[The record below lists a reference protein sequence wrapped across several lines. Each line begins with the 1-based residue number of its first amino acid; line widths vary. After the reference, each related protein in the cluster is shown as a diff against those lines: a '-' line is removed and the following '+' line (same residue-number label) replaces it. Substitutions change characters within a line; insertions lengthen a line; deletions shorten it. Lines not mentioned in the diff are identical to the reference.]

1 MFRKLGIGAFR
12 FFLAGGGL
20 SAGNGRLFAQS
31 AFVGLAVGLVTA
43 AFHWLIDCLDALLLH
58 GVGAHASLLAQGGIL
73 RDLATSADWTD
84 PRRWL
89 MFALPALGA
98 MVAALLI
105 KWISPGTH
113 ARGTDSAIYV
123 YHRLKC
129 RMSWRIIPV
138 KAVASALVISSGGS
152 AGYEGPMTLIGSAC
166 GSNLARLF
174 RWDAATRRR
183 MMVAGL
189 AAGIGAL
196 FRAPLAGALF
206 GAEILYSGLDMEYE
220 AILPAFIASAVS
232 YTVYALF
239 FGWAP
244 MFAMP
249 SYAYDDGLRL
259 LPYLLLALVVS
270 VGAKFYIHVFRRVSG
285 AFRHA
290 RGPAWGKVAVGGLLT
305 GALGFLFP
313 DVLGT
318 GYDMIRT
325 AFRPDDQALVFG
337 SGAWMAAGLFLAMFV
352 LKVLA
357 TSFTVGSGG
366 SGGVFGPAL
375 VCGATLSAACG
386 AAFTAL
392 FPASF
397 GIHPASV
404 ALVGMAG
411 FLAATIRTPLTAV
424 IMVAELSGNHALLLP
439 TMWVCGLA
447 FALNNGWS
455 LYRSQVHSRESSPL
469 IRNVRC

>member
-1 MFRKLGIGAFR
+1 MFRKIGIGAFR
-12 FFLAGGGL
+12 FFIAGGGF
-20 SAGNGRLFAQS
+20 SAGNGRLFCQS
-31 AFVGLAVGLVTA
+31 TLVGLAVGLVTA
-43 AFHWLIDCLDALLLH
+43 AFHWLIEHLDAWLLCGLA
-58 GVGAHASLLAQGGIL
+58 GRPELLEKGGLL
-73 RDLATSADWTD
+73 RPLVSAADWCD
-84 PRRWL
+84 GRRWL
-89 MFALPALGA
+89 LFVLPALGA
-98 MVAALLI
+98 MLAALLI

-152 AGYEGPMTLIGSAC
+152 AGYEGPMTLIGAAC
-166 GSNLARLF
+166 GTNLARLF
-174 RWDAATRRR
+174 HWDGATRRR
-183 MMVAGL
+183 MMIAGL

-232 YTVYALF
+232 YTVYAIF
-239 FGWAP
+239 YGWAP
-244 MFAMP
+244 MFQMP
-249 SYAYDDGLRL
+249 VYVYDDGLRL

-270 VGAKFYIHVFRRVSG
+270 IGARFYIHAFRRVSG
-285 AFRHA
+285 IFRHVK
-290 RGPAWGKVAVGGLLT
+290 GTPWMKVAVGGLVT
-305 GALGFLFP
+305 GLLGFLFP

-318 GYDMIRT
+318 GYHLIRL
-325 AFRPDDQALVFG
+325 AFQPDT
-337 SGAWMAAGLFLAMFV
+337 AGLFGTSQAWTTAALFFTIFV
-352 LKVLA
+352 LKVFA

-375 VCGATLSAACG
+375 VCGASLSAACG
-386 AAFTAL
+386 AAFTAI

-397 GIHPASV
+397 GLHPASV

-455 LYRSQVHSRESSPL
+455 LYRSQVHSRISSP
-469 IRNVRC
+469 VHAAH

>member
-1 MFRKLGIGAFR
+1 M
-12 FFLAGGGL
+12 

-31 AFVGLAVGLVTA
+31 ALVGLSVGLVTV
-43 AFHWLIDCLDALLLH
+43 AFHWIIVHFHAWFLGGWGAHKSLLLTQ
-58 GVGAHASLLAQGGIL
+58 GALF
-73 RDLATSADWTD
+73 RDLGTAEAWCDG
-84 PRRWL
+84 RRWL
-89 MFALPALGA
+89 LFALPAVGA
-98 MVAALLI
+98 AAAALLI
-105 KWISPGTH
+105 KWVSPGTH

-152 AGYEGPMTLIGSAC
+152 AGYEGPMTLIGAAC
-166 GSNLARLF
+166 GTSLARLF
-174 RWDAATRRR
+174 RWDGATRRCL
-183 MMVAGL
+183 MVAGL

-206 GAEILYSGLDMEYE
+206 AVEILYSGLDMEYE
-220 AILPAFIASAVS
+220 GLLPAFIASAVS

-239 FGWAP
+239 WGWEP
-244 MFAMP
+244 LFAMP
-249 SYAYDDGLRL
+249 SYTYDHGLRL
-259 LPYLLLALVVS
+259 LPYLLLALIVS
-270 VGAKFYIHVFRRVSG
+270 IGAKFYIETFRRVAG

-290 RGPAWGKVAVGGLLT
+290 KGPAWGKVAVGGLLT
-305 GALGFLFP
+305 GALGFAFP

-318 GYDMIRT
+318 SYDLIRV
-325 AFRPDDQALVFG
+325 AFRADAASLVTAQ
-337 SGAWMAAGLFLAMFV
+337 GAWTAAGIFFLAFV
-352 LKVLA
+352 LKAVA

-375 VCGATLSAACG
+375 VCGATLSAGCG
-386 AAFTAL
+386 SLFTAVFPSSMGL
-392 FPASF
+392 HPASF
-397 GIHPASV
+397 

-411 FLAATIRTPLTAV
+411 FLAATIRTPITAV

-447 FALNNGWS
+447 FAFNNGWS
-455 LYRSQVHSRESSPL
+455 LYRSQVHGRESSP
-469 IRNVRC
+469 VHVA

>member
-1 MFRKLGIGAFR
+1 MFRKLGIAAFR
-12 FFLAGGGL
+12 FFIAGGGF
-20 SAGNGRLFAQS
+20 SAGNGCLFVQS
-31 AFVGLAVGLVTA
+31 ALVGLGVGLVAA
-43 AFHWLIDCLDALLLH
+43 AFHWMIEALDSLLLH
-58 GVGAHASLLAQGGIL
+58 GIGAHASFLAQGAML
-73 RDLATSADWTD
+73 RGLTTGADWTD
-84 PRRWL
+84 SRRWL
-89 MFALPALGA
+89 LFVLPAGGA
-98 MVAALLI
+98 MLAALLI
-105 KWISPGTH
+105 KWVSPGTH
-113 ARGTDSAIYV
+113 ARDTDSAIYV

-138 KAVASALVISSGGS
+138 NAVASALVISSGGS
-152 AGYEGPMTLIGSAC
+152 AGYEGPMTLIGAAC
-166 GSNLARLF
+166 GTNLARLF
-174 RWDAATRRR
+174 RWDDATRRR
-183 MMVAGL
+183 MMIAGL
-189 AAGIGAL
+189 AAGIGAF
-196 FRAPLAGALF
+196 FRAPLAGAIF

-239 FGWAP
+239 YGWAP
-244 MFAMP
+244 MFTMP

-259 LPYLLLALVVS
+259 LPYLLLALIVS
-270 VGAKFYIHVFRRVSG
+270 LGAKFYITTFRRVAG
-285 AFRHA
+285 TFRHVK
-290 RGPAWGKVAVGGLLT
+290 GPPWAKVAVGGLLT
-305 GALGFLFP
+305 GTLGFLFP

-318 GYDMIRT
+318 GYDLIRV
-325 AFRPDDQALVFG
+325 AFRADAQGLVFG
-337 SGAWMAAGLFLAMFV
+337 CGAGTAARLFFLAFV

-386 AAFTAL
+386 AAFTAI
-392 FPASF
+392 FPTSF
-397 GIHPASV
+397 GLHPASV

-455 LYRSQVHSRESSPL
+455 LYRSQVHQRESSPVHA
-469 IRNVRC
+469 RF

>member
-1 MFRKLGIGAFR
+1 MWRKLGIGAFR
-12 FFLAGGGL
+12 FFLAGGGFG
-20 SAGNGRLFAQS
+20 AGNRHLFVQS
-31 AFVGLAVGLVTA
+31 AFVGLAVGLVTV
-43 AFHWLIDCLDALLLH
+43 AFHWLIESLDALLLH
-58 GVGAHASLLAQGGIL
+58 GLAGHRSLLAKGALL
-73 RDLATSADWTD
+73 RGADWSD
-84 PRRWL
+84 PHRWL
-89 MFALPALGA
+89 LLVLPAGGA
-98 MVAALLI
+98 VLAALLI
-105 KWISPGTH
+105 RWVSPGTH

-123 YHRLKC
+123 YHRLRC

-138 KAVASALVISSGGS
+138 KAIASALVISTGGS
-152 AGYEGPMTLIGSAC
+152 AGYEGPMTLIGAAC
-166 GSNLARLF
+166 GTNLARLF
-174 RWDAATRRR
+174 HWDAATRRR
-183 MMVAGL
+183 MMIAGL

-249 SYAYDDGLRL
+249 SYVYDDGLRL

-270 VGAKFYIHVFRRVSG
+270 IGAKFYIHAFRRLSG
-285 AFRHA
+285 FFKNVK
-290 RGPAWGKVAVGGLLT
+290 GTPWMKVAIGGLLT
-305 GALGFLFP
+305 GLLGFFFP

-318 GYDMIRT
+318 GYDMIRV
-325 AFRPDDQALVFG
+325 AFRPDMDGLAVVD
-337 SGAWMAAGLFLAMFV
+337 GAWPAAGLFFAAFV

-375 VCGATLSAACG
+375 VCGATLSVACG
-386 AAFTAL
+386 VAFTQI

-447 FALNNGWS
+447 FALNSGWS
-455 LYRSQVHSRESSPL
+455 LYRSQVHSRTSSPL
-469 IRNVRC
+469 HPGGYVGFHS

>member
-1 MFRKLGIGAFR
+1 MPRKLAVSAFR
-12 FFLAGGGL
+12 FFIAGGGL

-31 AFVGLAVGLVTA
+31 ALVGLFVGFVTV
-43 AFHWLIDCLDALLLH
+43 AFHWVIDVLDGLLLH
-58 GVGAHASLLAQGGIL
+58 GVGAHASLLSEGTLLQGL
-73 RDLATSADWTD
+73 STSVDWCD
-84 PRRWL
+84 GRRWL
-89 MFALPALGA
+89 LLLLPAAGA
-98 MVAALLI
+98 TLAALLI

-129 RMSWRIIPV
+129 RLSWRVIPM
-138 KAVASALVISSGGS
+138 KAMASALVISSGGS

-166 GSNLARLF
+166 GTTLSRLF
-174 RWDAATRRR
+174 NWDEATRRR
-183 MMVAGL
+183 LMMAGL

-206 GAEILYSGLDMEYE
+206 AAEILYSGLDMEYE

-232 YTVYALF
+232 YTVYAF
-239 FGWAP
+239 FYGWVP
-244 MFAMP
+244 MFTMP
-249 SYAYDDGLRL
+249 SYAYNDGTSL
-259 LPYLLLALVVS
+259 LPYLLLAVIVS
-270 VGAKFYIHVFRRVSG
+270 VGAKFYIQTFRQVAG
-285 AFRHA
+285 AFRKVN
-290 RGPAWGKVAVGGLLT
+290 GSPWMKVAVGGLLT
-305 GALGFLFP
+305 GLLGFFFP

-318 GYDMIRT
+318 GYDLIRT
-325 AFRPDDQALVFG
+325 AFRPDVDGLVSVAGAGRAAALFF
-337 SGAWMAAGLFLAMFV
+337 AAFV

-411 FLAATIRTPLTAV
+411 FLAATIRTPITAV

-455 LYRSQVHSRESSPL
+455 LYRSQVHSRASSPL
-469 IRNVRC
+469 HSR

>member
-1 MFRKLGIGAFR
+1 MLRRPSIAAFR

-31 AFVGLAVGLVTA
+31 ALVGLAVGLVAA
-43 AFHWLIDCLDALLLH
+43 AFHGLIELLDGLLLH
-58 GVGAHASLLAQGGIL
+58 GVGAHASLLAADGALLRGLGGL
-73 RDLATSADWTD
+73 GW
-84 PRRWL
+84 RRGL
-89 MFALPALGA
+89 LLVLPAAGA
-98 MVAALLI
+98 TLAALLI

-129 RMSWRIIPV
+129 RMSWRVIPV
-138 KAVASALVISSGGS
+138 KAAASALVITSGGS
-152 AGYEGPMTLIGSAC
+152 AGYEGPMTLIGAAC
-166 GSNLARLF
+166 GTNLARLF
-174 RWDAATRRR
+174 RWDDATRRR
-183 MMVAGL
+183 MMLAGL

-206 GAEILYSGLDMEYE
+206 GAEILYSGLDLEYE
-220 AILPAFIASAVS
+220 AILPSFIASAVS

-239 FGWAP
+239 HGWAP
-244 MFAMP
+244 LFSMP
-249 SYAYDDGLRL
+249 SYAYDDALRL
-259 LPYLLLALVVS
+259 VPYLVLALVVAF
-270 VGAKFYIHVFRRVSG
+270 GARFYIETFRFVSNVFRRRGG
-285 AFRHA
+285 A
-290 RGPAWGKVAVGGLLT
+290 PWTKVAVGGLLT
-305 GALGFLFP
+305 GLLGFFFP

-318 GYDMIRT
+318 GYDLIRA
-325 AFRPDDQALVFG
+325 AFRPDAEVCVG
-337 SGAWMAAGLFLAMFV
+337 GAGPWGAAGLFLAAFA
-352 LKVLA
+352 LKALA

-386 AAFTAL
+386 LAFSAL

-397 GIHPASV
+397 GIHPAAV

-411 FLAATIRTPLTAV
+411 FLAATIRTPITAV

-447 FALNNGWS
+447 FALNDGWT
-455 LYRSQVHSRESSPL
+455 LYRSQVHSRASSPL
-469 IRNVRC
+469 HAR

>member
-1 MFRKLGIGAFR
+1 MLRRPSIAAFR

-20 SAGNGRLFAQS
+20 SAGNGRLFVQS
-31 AFVGLAVGLVTA
+31 ALVGLAVGLVTA
-43 AFHWLIDCLDALLLH
+43 AFHWLIAFLDGLLLH
-58 GVGAHASLLAQGGIL
+58 GVGAHASLLATGGALL
-73 RDLATSADWTD
+73 RGLSSPADWCD
-84 PRRWL
+84 GRRWL
-89 MFALPALGA
+89 LFALPAAGA
-98 MVAALLI
+98 TLAALLI
-105 KWISPGTH
+105 RWISPGTH

-129 RMSWRIIPV
+129 RMSWRVIPV
-138 KAVASALVISSGGS
+138 KAVASALVITSGGS
-152 AGYEGPMTLIGSAC
+152 AGYEGPMTLIGAAC
-166 GSNLARLF
+166 GTNLARLF

-183 MMVAGL
+183 LMLAGL

-206 GAEILYSGLDMEYE
+206 GAEILYSGFDLEYE

-232 YTVYALF
+232 YTVYAVF
-239 FGWAP
+239 YGWTP
-244 MFAMP
+244 LFAMP

-259 LPYLLLALVVS
+259 VPYLVLALVVS
-270 VGAKFYIHVFRRVSG
+270 VGAKFYIQTFRSVAG
-285 AFRHA
+285 FFRH
-290 RGPAWGKVAVGGLLT
+290 RGGAPWMKVAVGGLLT
-305 GALGFLFP
+305 GALGFFFP

-318 GYDMIRT
+318 GYDLIRV
-325 AFRPDDQALVFG
+325 AFRPDAEVCVGGEGPWF
-337 SGAWMAAGLFLAMFV
+337 AAGLFFAVFV
-352 LKVLA
+352 LKVVA

-375 VCGATLSAACG
+375 VCGATLSVACG
-386 AAFTAL
+386 LAFSAV

-411 FLAATIRTPLTAV
+411 FLAATIRTPITAV

-447 FALNNGWS
+447 FALTDGWS
-455 LYRSQVHSRESSPL
+455 LYRSQVHSRASSP
-469 IRNVRC
+469 VHAS

>member
-1 MFRKLGIGAFR
+1 MFRRQTIGAFR

-20 SAGNGRLFAQS
+20 SAGNGRLFIQS
-31 AFVGLAVGLVTA
+31 ALVGLAVGLVTA
-43 AFHWLIDCLDALLLH
+43 AFHWLIDLLNGVLLC
-58 GVGAHASLLAQGGIL
+58 GVGGHESLLAEHGQIFRGIS
-73 RDLATSADWTD
+73 TSADWCD
-84 PRRWL
+84 GRRWL
-89 MFALPALGA
+89 LLVLPAAGA
-98 MVAALLI
+98 ALAALLI

-129 RMSWRIIPV
+129 RMSWRIIPM
-138 KAVASALVISSGGS
+138 KATASALVISSGGS
-152 AGYEGPMTLIGSAC
+152 AGYEGPMTLIGAAC
-166 GSNLARLF
+166 GTNLARLF
-174 RWDAATRRR
+174 RWDGTTRRM

-244 MFAMP
+244 MFTMP
-249 SYAYDDGLRL
+249 AYAYDDGLRL

-270 VGAKFYIHVFRRVSG
+270 VGAKFYIHAFRRVSG
-285 AFRHA
+285 VFRHMKGA
-290 RGPAWGKVAVGGLLT
+290 PWIKVAVGGLLT
-305 GALGFLFP
+305 GILGFLFP

-318 GYDMIRT
+318 GYDLIRV
-325 AFRPDDQALVFG
+325 AFRPDLG
-337 SGAWMAAGLFLAMFV
+337 GAVLGTGTWRAAGLFFAAFV
-352 LKVLA
+352 LKILA

-375 VCGATLSAACG
+375 VCGAMLSAACG
-386 AAFTAL
+386 VAFTAI
-392 FPASF
+392 FPNSF

-455 LYRSQVHSRESSPL
+455 LYRSQVHSRESSP
-469 IRNVRC
+469 VH

>member
-1 MFRKLGIGAFR
+1 MLRRPSISAFR

-20 SAGNGRLFAQS
+20 SAGNGRLFVQS
-31 AFVGLAVGLVTA
+31 ALVGLVVGLVAA
-43 AFHWLIDCLDALLLH
+43 AFHSLIGLLDGALLH
-58 GVGAHASLLAQGGIL
+58 GVGAHASLLAADGTLLRGVGAAADGCGG
-73 RDLATSADWTD
+73 
-84 PRRWL
+84 RRWL
-89 MFALPALGA
+89 LLALPAAGA
-98 MVAALLI
+98 TLAALLI

-129 RMSWRIIPV
+129 RMSWRVVPV
-138 KAVASALVISSGGS
+138 KAAASALVITSGGS
-152 AGYEGPMTLIGSAC
+152 AGYEGPMTLIGAAC
-166 GSNLARLF
+166 GTNLARLF
-174 RWDAATRRR
+174 RWDDATRRR
-183 MMVAGL
+183 MMLAGL

-206 GAEILYSGLDMEYE
+206 GAEIVYSGLDMEYE
-220 AILPAFIASAVS
+220 ALLPAFIASAVS
-232 YTVYALF
+232 YTVYAVF
-239 FGWAP
+239 HGWAP
-244 MFAMP
+244 LFAMP

-259 LPYLLLALVVS
+259 VPYLVLALVVS
-270 VGAKFYIHVFRRVSG
+270 VGAKFYIEMFRRVSA
-285 AFRHA
+285 AFRRRKGA
-290 RGPAWGKVAVGGLLT
+290 PWMKVAVGGLLT
-305 GALGFLFP
+305 GALGFFFP

-318 GYDMIRT
+318 GYDLIRV
-325 AFRPDDQALVFG
+325 AFRPDAEVCVG
-337 SGAWMAAGLFLAMFV
+337 GNGPWAAAGLFLAAFA
-352 LKVLA
+352 LKALA

-386 AAFTAL
+386 LAFSAI

-447 FALNNGWS
+447 FALTDGWT
-455 LYRSQVHSRESSPL
+455 LYRSQVHSRASSP
-469 IRNVRC
+469 VHA

>member
-1 MFRKLGIGAFR
+1 MPHKIAISAFR

-31 AFVGLAVGLVTA
+31 AIVGLGVGLVTVV
-43 AFHWLIDCLDALLLH
+43 FHWLIGFLDGLLLH
-58 GVGAHASLLAQGGIL
+58 GVGAHASLVAKGAFVRGLS
-73 RDLATSADWTD
+73 TVEDWSD
-84 PRRWL
+84 GRRWL
-89 MFALPALGA
+89 LLALPAVGA
-98 MVAALLI
+98 MLAALLI
-105 KWISPGTH
+105 KWVSPGTH

-138 KAVASALVISSGGS
+138 KALASALVISSGGS

-166 GSNLARLF
+166 GTNLARLF
-174 RWDAATRRR
+174 RWDGVTRRR
-183 MMVAGL
+183 MMIAGL

-196 FRAPLAGALF
+196 FQAPLAGALF
-206 GAEILYSGLDMEYE
+206 GVEILYSGLDMEYE
-220 AILPAFIASAVS
+220 GILPSFIASAIS
-232 YTVYALF
+232 YTVYSAITHS
-239 FGWAP
+239 WAP
-244 MFAMP
+244 LFSMP
-249 SYAYDDGLRL
+249 SYVYNDGMRL
-259 LPYLLLALVVS
+259 VPYLVLALIVS
-270 VGAKFYIHVFRRVSG
+270 LGAKFYIQTFRSVSG
-285 AFRHA
+285 VFRHA
-290 RGPAWGKVAVGGLLT
+290 KGPVWAKVALGGLLT
-305 GALGFLFP
+305 GALGFFFP

-318 GYDMIRT
+318 GYDLIRT
-325 AFRPDDQALVFG
+325 TFMDDAHMPANTVGLLT
-337 SGAWMAAGLFLAMFV
+337 AAGLFFGAFV

-375 VCGATLSAACG
+375 VCGAALSAACG
-386 AAFTAL
+386 MCFKAV
-392 FPASF
+392 FPESF
-397 GIHPASV
+397 AIHPASV

-439 TMWVCGLA
+439 TIWVCGLA

-469 IRNVRC
+469 HS

>member
-1 MFRKLGIGAFR
+1 MLRRPTIAAFR

-20 SAGNGRLFAQS
+20 SAGNGLLFAQS
-31 AFVGLAVGLVTA
+31 ALVGLVVGLVAA
-43 AFHWLIDCLDALLLH
+43 AFTWLIGVVDGFLLH
-58 GVGAHASLLAQGGIL
+58 GVGGHVSWLADGALFNGFSCSGDWG
-73 RDLATSADWTD
+73 DL
-84 PRRWL
+84 RRWL
-89 MFALPALGA
+89 LLALPAVGGA
-98 MVAALLI
+98 LAALLI
-105 KWISPGTH
+105 RWVSPGTH

-138 KAVASALVISSGGS
+138 KAVASALVIGSGGS
-152 AGYEGPMTLIGSAC
+152 AGYEGPMTLIGAAC
-166 GSNLARLF
+166 GTNLARLF
-174 RWDAATRRR
+174 RWDGATRRR

-220 AILPAFIASAVS
+220 ALLPAFIASAIS

-239 FGWAP
+239 HGWEP
-244 MFAMP
+244 LFAMP

-270 VGAKFYIHVFRRVSG
+270 IGAKFYIHVFRRMSG
-285 AFRHA
+285 IFRQL
-290 RGPAWGKVAVGGLLT
+290 RGPAWAKVALGGLLT
-305 GALGFLFP
+305 GLLGFFFP

-318 GYDMIRT
+318 GYDLIRV
-325 AFRPDDQALVFG
+325 AFRPD
-337 SGAWMAAGLFLAMFV
+337 AAGLVVQSGALTAAWFFLGAFV
-352 LKVLA
+352 LKALA

-375 VCGATLSAACG
+375 VCGAMLSSACG
-386 AAFTAL
+386 AL
-392 FPASF
+392 FVAVFPTSF

-455 LYRSQVHSRESSPL
+455 LYRSQVHARESSP
-469 IRNVRC
+469 IH

>member
-1 MFRKLGIGAFR
+1 MVLRKQTIAAFR

-31 AFVGLAVGLVTA
+31 ALVGLVVGLVAA
-43 AFHWLIDCLDALLLH
+43 AFHSLAVFVDGLLLH
-58 GVGAHASLLAQGGIL
+58 GVGAHGSLLARGRIL
-73 RDLATSADWTD
+73 SDLASADAWCD
-84 PRRWL
+84 GRRWL
-89 MFALPALGA
+89 CFALPAAGA
-98 MVAALLI
+98 TFAALLI

-123 YHRLKC
+123 YHRLRC
-129 RMSWRIIPV
+129 RLSWRVIPV
-138 KAVASALVISSGGS
+138 KAVASALVIGSGGS
-152 AGYEGPMTLIGSAC
+152 AGYEGPMTLIGAAC
-166 GSNLARLF
+166 GTNLARLF
-174 RWDAATRRR
+174 RWDGETRRL

-189 AAGIGAL
+189 AAGIGAF

-206 GAEILYSGLDMEYE
+206 GAEILYSGLDLESE
-220 AILPAFIASAVS
+220 AILPAFIASAIS

-239 FGWAP
+239 HGWAP

-270 VGAKFYIHVFRRVSG
+270 LGAKFYIHVFRRVSG

-290 RGPAWGKVAVGGLLT
+290 RGPAWGKVMAGGLLT

-318 GYDMIRT
+318 GYDLIRV
-325 AFRPDDQALVFG
+325 AFRADADGLACGV
-337 SGAWMAAGLFLAMFV
+337 GAARAAGLFLAAFA
-352 LKVLA
+352 LKVFA

-386 AAFTAL
+386 VAFTAL

-447 FALNNGWS
+447 FALNSGWS
-455 LYRSQVHSRESSPL
+455 LYRSQVHARESSPL
-469 IRNVRC
+469 HS

>member
-1 MFRKLGIGAFR
+1 MLRRSSIAAFR

-20 SAGNGRLFAQS
+20 SAGNGRLFVQS
-31 AFVGLAVGLVTA
+31 ALVG
-43 AFHWLIDCLDALLLH
+43 LLLH
-58 GVGAHASLLAQGGIL
+58 GVGAHASRLAAGGSLLRG
-73 RDLATSADWTD
+73 LASPADWCD
-84 PRRWL
+84 GRRWL
-89 MFALPALGA
+89 LLALPAAGA
-98 MVAALLI
+98 ALAALLI
-105 KWISPGTH
+105 RWISPGTH

-129 RMSWRIIPV
+129 RLSWRVIPV
-138 KAVASALVISSGGS
+138 KAIASALVITSGGS
-152 AGYEGPMTLIGSAC
+152 AGYEGPMTLIGAAC
-166 GSNLARLF
+166 GTNLARLF
-174 RWDAATRRR
+174 HWDAATRRR
-183 MMVAGL
+183 LMLAGL

-206 GAEILYSGLDMEYE
+206 GAEILYSGFDLEYE
-220 AILPAFIASAVS
+220 AILPAFIASAIS
-232 YTVYALF
+232 YTVYAVF
-239 FGWAP
+239 YGWTP
-244 MFAMP
+244 LFAMP

-259 LPYLLLALVVS
+259 VPYLVLALVVS
-270 VGAKFYIHVFRRVSG
+270 LGAKFYIQTFRSVSG
-285 AFRHA
+285 FFRH
-290 RGPAWGKVAVGGLLT
+290 RGGAPWAKVAVGGLLT
-305 GALGFLFP
+305 GLLGFFFP

-318 GYDMIRT
+318 GYDLIRA
-325 AFRPDDQALVFG
+325 AFRPDAEVLGVG
-337 SGAWMAAGLFLAMFV
+337 GGGPWGAAGLFLAAFA
-352 LKVLA
+352 LKALA

-386 AAFTAL
+386 IAFSAV

-411 FLAATIRTPLTAV
+411 FLAATIRTPITAV

-447 FALNNGWS
+447 FALNDGWS
-455 LYRSQVHSRESSPL
+455 LYRSQVHSRASSP
-469 IRNVRC
+469 VHA

>member
-1 MFRKLGIGAFR
+1 VLRKLGIGAFR

-20 SAGNGRLFAQS
+20 SAGNGRLFVQS
-31 AFVGLAVGLVTA
+31 ALVGLVVGFVTVV
-43 AFHWLIDCLDALLLH
+43 FHWLIEHLDGLLLH
-58 GVGAHASLLAQGGIL
+58 GVGAHTSLLAKGTVF
-73 RDLATSADWTD
+73 RSLATAEDWCD
-84 PRRWL
+84 SRRWL
-89 MFALPALGA
+89 LFVLPAVGA
-98 MVAALLI
+98 TLAALLI
-105 KWISPGTH
+105 KWVSPGTH

-138 KAVASALVISSGGS
+138 KAVASAMVISSGGS
-152 AGYEGPMTLIGSAC
+152 AGYEGPMTLIGAAC
-166 GSNLARLF
+166 GSNLARWF
-174 RWDAATRRR
+174 RWDSTTRR
-183 MMVAGL
+183 MMMIAGL

-206 GAEILYSGLDMEYE
+206 GAEILYSSLEMEYE

-270 VGAKFYIHVFRRVSG
+270 IGAKFYIHMFRRVSG
-285 AFRHA
+285 VFRHA
-290 RGPAWGKVAVGGLLT
+290 RGPQWGKVAVGGLLT
-305 GALGFLFP
+305 GVLGFLFP

-325 AFRPDDQALVFG
+325 TFLPDDQALAMGPEVWTVAGVFF
-337 SGAWMAAGLFLAMFV
+337 SAFV
-352 LKVLA
+352 LKALA

-386 AAFTAL
+386 AAFTAI
-392 FPASF
+392 FPASW

-455 LYRSQVHSRESSPL
+455 LYRSQVHSRASSPL
-469 IRNVRC
+469 HRQ

>member
-1 MFRKLGIGAFR
+1 MPNKFAIAAFR
-12 FFLAGGGL
+12 FFIAGGGL
-20 SAGNGRLFAQS
+20 SVGNGRLFVQS
-31 AFVGLAVGLVTA
+31 ALVGLVVGFVA
-43 AFHWLIDCLDALLLH
+43 VAFHGLIDVLDGLLLH
-58 GVGAHASLLAQGGIL
+58 GVGAYASLLAEGTLL
-73 RDLATSADWTD
+73 RGAAEWADG
-84 PRRWL
+84 RRWL
-89 MFALPALGA
+89 LLALPAAGA
-98 MVAALLI
+98 ALAALLI
-105 KWISPGTH
+105 RWISPGTH

-123 YHRLKC
+123 YHRLRC

-152 AGYEGPMTLIGSAC
+152 AGYEGPMTLIGAAC
-166 GSNLARLF
+166 GTNLARVF
-174 RWDAATRRR
+174 HWDAATRRR
-183 MMVAGL
+183 LMIAGL

-220 AILPAFIASAVS
+220 ALLPAFIASAMS
-232 YTVYALF
+232 YTVYAF
-239 FGWAP
+239 FYGWAP

-249 SYAYDDGLRL
+249 SYVYDDGLRL
-259 LPYLLLALVVS
+259 VPYLLLALVVS
-270 VGAKFYIHVFRRVSG
+270 LGAKFYIYAFRRVSG
-285 AFRHA
+285 AFRNVK
-290 RGPAWGKVAVGGLLT
+290 GPPWAKVAVGGLLT
-305 GALGFLFP
+305 GALGFFFP

-318 GYDMIRT
+318 GYDLIRV
-325 AFRPDDQALVFG
+325 AFRADAEGLV
-337 SGAWMAAGLFLAMFV
+337 SMRGAWSAAGLFFAAFV
-352 LKVLA
+352 LKAVV

-447 FALNNGWS
+447 FALNDGWS
-455 LYRSQVHSRESSPL
+455 LYRSQVHSRASSPL
-469 IRNVRC
+469 HS